1 MARAYVTATEVF
13 EMFQPPI
20 DGVEPYKRCVMIPG
34 ARTVTTNITLEGA
47 AMDPS
52 MVLDDKRFHI
62 DHDQLEF
69 TLLRVGREEGSYL
82 DMIQPALIP
91 RPDSDGRPV
100 HVVFGLTRT
109 GVLLYEIQ
117 DRNRRPTAYTLRQ
130 QPAAPAEPP
139 AERADVSS
147 EKETAKDNSS
157 A

>member
-1 MARAYVTATEVF
+1 MARAYVTATEMF

-20 DGVEPYKRCVMIPG
+20 EGVEPYKRCVMIPG
-34 ARTVTTNITLEGA
+34 VRTVTTNITLEGA
-47 AMDPS
+47 HMDPT
-52 MVLDDKRFHI
+52 MVLDDKRFHL

-69 TLLRVGREEGSYL
+69 TLLRVGCEEGSYI

-117 DRNRRPTAYTLRQ
+117 ERNRRATADTLPL

-139 AERADVSS
+139 SQRPDGAS
-147 EKETAKDNSS
+147 EKETAKDNGT